1 MISKKRKSG
10 YIKPEITN
18 FMIQNEGFICTSASV
33 DGLQVGDYENG
44 GLQNYQCI
52 IHIYMLIIHHR
63 NHSKQKS

>member
-33 DGLQVGDYENG
+33 NGLQVGGYEDG
-44 GLQNYQCI
+44 GEHDGGGNDI
-52 IHIYMLIIHHR
+52 
-63 NHSKQKS
+63 